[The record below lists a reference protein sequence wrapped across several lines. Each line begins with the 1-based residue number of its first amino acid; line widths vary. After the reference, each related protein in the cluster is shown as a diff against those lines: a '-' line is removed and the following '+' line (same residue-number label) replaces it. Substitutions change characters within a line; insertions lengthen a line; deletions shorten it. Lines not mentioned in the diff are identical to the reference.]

1 MNIKDY
7 FDLITE
13 AQIAEVMSSL
23 EPDIVLGFKDG
34 KPNIYCVDGWEN
46 EKNCFVCDTTQFFEL
61 FRLSGSTNKY
71 ILEYV

>member
-1 MNIKDY
+1 MDIKQY

-23 EPDIVLGFKDG
+23 EPDIVLGFKDN

-46 EKNCFVCDTTQFFEL
+46 EINCFVCYTEQFFEL
-61 FRLSGSTNKY
+61 FRLSGSNNKH